1 MDGQLELR
9 LNQIMLQAS
18 AREKRVEQLLQRMMK
33 LGALILRAEWVCL
46 FLPSKWTH
54 ELTHYQSYPLGR
66 DVECSMTGRELAQLF
81 DGEKAP
87 WMLRENNLYIPLFVN
102 GNLHSVLYYAN
113 ISDEIQGDRVRMA
126 NRIVKQMNL
135 LFESKLIQT
144 EKDNY
149 HAALV
154 QISDVIAH
162 TERYEEAMK
171 QAMEMASE
179 VAGGICGIMLLSK
192 DKQSII
198 PVYTRNVG
206 HEDLQQIPYP
216 PLPGHDQTAY
226 LAITQRRVI
235 FVEDTAADPFVD
247 REFCE
252 KYDIKSYMTLPL
264 FIHEKEI
271 GILFVDYSYH
281 HTFTKQEVNFFSELG
296 QQISHVL
303 YSLQTRQ
310 ELLHNKRIQDRL
322 IEMMRDMTSRIR
334 MRDVL
339 KDMVDRTYGLLQE
352 KVGVSVWLTNDAK
365 DHIKLASWQGATL
378 RLDKRRAVEFSFE
391 ELGNAAL
398 LQDLFLEVDTNS
410 SMGRFF
416 HGAGLECS
424 IGTPL
429 MAGKELTGI
438 LFLHALEGHQW
449 TEQEKL
455 TLSAIG
461 IHAGPIIRHGQY
473 IQMLEKQSKLDGLTK
488 VFNRQHFEKMF
499 REYGVRHM
507 RHAKPFTL
515 LMMDLDNFKQ
525 INDQYGHLVGDD
537 VMRSV
542 AQILMDTIRRSDKAF
557 RYGGEEFAVLLPWTG
572 KDEAEQV
579 AERIR
584 ANIEAAHFN
593 PPVTVSI
600 GLATF
605 LETARQPEEVIELA
619 DLALYKAKNRGKNRV
634 VSAL

>member
-9 LNQIMLQAS
+9 LNQIMLHAS
-18 AREKRVEQLLQRMMK
+18 AREKRVEQLLQKMLK
-33 LGALILRAEWVCL
+33 LGVLIFRAEGACS
-46 FLPSKWTH
+46 FMPSKWTH
-54 ELTHYQSYPLGR
+54 ELTLQQTYPHGG
-66 DVECSMTGRELAQLF
+66 DIGCSVTGQEIAQLF
-81 DGEKAP
+81 GGEKSP
-87 WMLRENNLYIPLFVN
+87 WLLRGNNLYVPLYVG
-102 GNLHSVLYYAN
+102 GNLYGALYYAN
-113 ISDEIQGDRVRMA
+113 ISGEIQGDRARIV
-126 NRIVKQMNL
+126 NRILKQLNL

-144 EKDNY
+144 EKDDY

-154 QISDVIAH
+154 NISQVIAH
-162 TERYEEAMK
+162 TDRYEEAMK

-179 VAGGICGIMLLSK
+179 VTGGICGIMLLSK

-198 PVYTRNVG
+198 PVYTRNIK
-206 HEDLQQIPYP
+206 HEDLQKIPYP
-216 PLPGHDQTAY
+216 PLPEHDQTAY
-226 LAITQRRVI
+226 LAISQRRVI
-235 FVEDTAADPFVD
+235 FVEDTATDPFVD

-252 KYDIKSYMTLPL
+252 KYGIKSYMTLPL

-271 GILFVDYSYH
+271 GSLFVDYSYH
-281 HTFTKQEVNFFSELG
+281 RTFTKQEVNFFTELG

-339 KDMVDRTYGLLQE
+339 KDMVDRTHGLLQG
-352 KVGVSVWLTNDAK
+352 KVGVSVWLINDVK
-365 DHIKLASWQGATL
+365 DHIKLASWQGTTL
-378 RLDKRRAVEFSFE
+378 RLDRRKAVEFSLE

-398 LQDLFLEVDTNS
+398 LQDLFLELDINS

-416 HGAGLECS
+416 REAGLECS

-438 LFLHALEGHQW
+438 LFLHAWEGHEW

-515 LMMDLDNFKQ
+515 LMMDLDNFKH

-584 ANIEAAHFN
+584 ANIELAHFN

-605 LETARQPEEVIELA
+605 LETTRQPEEVIELA
-619 DLALYKAKNRGKNRV
+619 DLALYKAKSRGKNRV